1 MIDEATTMTTEEWNA
16 AYDEGYSDGLEA
28 GYEQA
33 MEAMFE
39 TLAQGL
45 DPEAFAKV
53 RELLTEGVT

>member
-1 MIDEATTMTTEEWNA
+1 
-16 AYDEGYSDGLEA
+16 
-28 GYEQA
+28 

>member
-1 MIDEATTMTTEEWNA
+1 MINEATTMTTNEWNA

-45 DPEAFAKV
+45 DADAFARV
-53 RELLTEGVT
+53 QELLTEGVT

>member
-1 MIDEATTMTTEEWNA
+1 MINEATTMTTNEWNA

-45 DPEAFAKV
+45 EPTAFNRVK
-53 RELLTEGVT
+53 ELLMKGAP

>member
-1 MIDEATTMTTEEWNA
+1 MIDEATTMTTDEWNA

-45 DPEAFAKV
+45 DADAFARV
-53 RELLTEGVT
+53 QELLTEGVT